1 MPKGVTMKKLI
12 FALTLLALLLPL
24 ALAAKVHQI
33 EGLWYDQDKAAKIQ
47 IYKTA
52 AGTYDGKIVWQ
63 KEPNEDGKPK
73 LDKKNPD
80 KSLRS
85 RPLMNLVIV
94 KHLKSKGDN
103 KYEGGTIY
111 NPMSGNTYSFKAEL
125 TGPNTMK
132 LRGFIGVSLIGR
144 TQTWTRANP

>member
-33 EGLWYDQDKAAKIQ
+33 EGYWYNAEKTTKIQ
-47 IYKTA
+47 IYKTT
-52 AGTYDGKIVWQ
+52 AGTYDGKITWL
-63 KEPNEDGKPK
+63 KEPNENGKPK
-73 LDKKNPD
+73 VDNDNPD
-80 KSLRS
+80 KSLRA

-94 KHLKSKGDN
+94 KNLKPKGNN
-103 KYEGGTIY
+103 KYDGGTIY
-111 NPMSGNTYSFKAEL
+111 DPQSGNTYSSKVEL

-144 TQTWTRANP
+144 TVTWTRANP

>member
-1 MPKGVTMKKLI
+1 MKKLI
-12 FALTLLALLLPL
+12 FALTLLAMLLPL
-24 ALAAKVHQI
+24 ALAAKVYQI
-33 EGLWYDQDKAAKIQ
+33 EGLWHDQDKAAKIQ
-47 IYKTA
+47 IYKNS

-94 KHLKSKGDN
+94 KHLKSVGNN

-111 NPMSGNTYSFKAEL
+111 DPKSGNTYSSKAEL
-125 TGPNTMK
+125 TSANTMK
-132 LRGFIGVSLIGR
+132 LRGYIGLSLLGR